1 MRTQPSNPTVLFLE
15 ILARLGID
23 PRTLTTSPTYRNG
36 RLVVGHSEATLGKLW
51 EFFRIVDVV
60 AAITANLNSGRVKR
74 GKRAL
79 PFAGLDVSAGNG
91 AYPCPVANGGF
102 EPVVGTSLQLLDAVV
117 RHRLQY
123 QLALIDKNTDVLRQ
137 LETHLSTACA
147 HLQIY
152 PGRVRV
158 LNGDVGEVAV
168 PWIEQHVRPWMPGLM
183 VIDLNEVFDDRALLA
198 IGERPELNHVD
209 VALHLPAAMGKWPRR
224 REPQATLDE
233 VRAAFHKEFWQLP
246 PGRGNFQWTWLYGT
260 KNPRMRVLKERGF
273 VDAASAD
280 GLDRLDRLRTTKKE
294 RARRQQMEMQFD
306 G

>member
-15 ILARLGID
+15 ILGRLGID
-23 PRTLTTSPTYRNG
+23 PRTLVTVPTHRNG
-36 RLVVGHSEATLGKLW
+36 RLVVGNSEATLGKLW

-60 AAITANLNSGRVKR
+60 AAITANLNNGRARR
-74 GKRAL
+74 GKRTL
-79 PFAGLDVSAGNG
+79 PFAGLDVSAGIG
-91 AYPCPVANGGF
+91 VYPCPVATGGF
-102 EPVVGTSLQLLDAVV
+102 VPVVGTSFQLLDAVV
-117 RHRLQY
+117 RHQLHY
-123 QLALIDKNTDVLRQ
+123 QLALVDKNADVLRQ
-137 LETHLSTACA
+137 LEMHLTTACA
-147 HLQIY
+147 HLQVD
-152 PGRVRV
+152 PRLVRILKGPV
-158 LNGDVGEVAV
+158 ADVAV

-183 VIDLNEVFDDRALLA
+183 VIDMNEVFDDRALLA

-209 VALHLPAAMGKWPRR
+209 VALHLPAAMGKWPHR

-260 KNPRMRVLKERGF
+260 RNPKMRVLKERGF
-273 VDAASAD
+273 VDAESTG

-294 RARRQQMEMQFD
+294 RARRHQMEMQFD